1 MADTKISLLPTAA
14 SLADADI
21 FVINQGGTTK
31 TIPTVTVSQKIQADY
46 TAAQVLNGSVASA
59 TYSVAA
65 NLQTP
70 VTITVTGAALG
81 DFALASSSVSTT
93 TLQLTASVTAANTV
107 TVILKNTTAS
117 AISLT
122 SAIIRARVW
131 KQ

>member
-46 TAAQVLNGSVASA
+46 TAAQVLNGNVASA

-65 NLQTP
+65 NSQTP

>member
-1 MADTKISLLPTAA
+1 MADTKISLLPTAG

-21 FVINQGGTTK
+21 FVINQSGTTK

-46 TAAQVLNGSVASA
+46 TAAQVLNGSAASA
-59 TYSVAA
+59 TYSVPA
-65 NLQTP
+65 NSQTP
-70 VTITVTGAALG
+70 VTIAVTGAALG

-93 TLQLTASVTAANTV
+93 TLQLTASVTALNTV

-122 SAIIRARVW
+122 SAVIRARVW